1 MKRLYFASLHNCNED
16 CVFCVRRGDET
27 PIEFINTE
35 KSKKLLF
42 EKKKQGYQEI
52 YFDGGEPTL
61 RKDLVELIDF
71 AKNKGFKA
79 VNILT
84 NAILLADDELTKK
97 LLTVKNNKNFTLSFS
112 VSLHS
117 HKKNI
122 SEKLVGNKNTFN
134 KTIQGIKNLIK
145 NGSRGLGIYHIIT
158 SYNYRDLPNFVNF
171 VQKKFPQI
179 KNITFSFIYPAGAA
193 LKNKDIFPQLSKV
206 EPYFQKAL
214 ALCKKNKID
223 FSLST
228 CGTIPLCFLKGY
240 ENVLLRQQKLDQPE
254 KVGLIDAS
262 QDTSYQLA
270 TEKFHQKTKIKAAWC
285 SDCLYDDKCGGIWR
299 TYVDLYGLNE
309 LKAVFKNE
317 NQSNRANVLLLLTG
331 FSCNN
336 NCIFCSNVSDRD
348 FNSPKEELLE
358 KIDKGYRDGFRILEF
373 IGGEIT
379 IRPDFFELISYAK
392 KIGFEDIRLTSNG
405 RLFSYPEFVEKA
417 SQSGLRV
424 VAVSLYG
431 HNKALHEGVTRAP
444 GSFGQCIEG
453 IKNIS
458 KIKEMYLVI
467 NTVISKINYK
477 FLDKISELIRELNP
491 KEWHLLEL
499 LPDGQAIEHYDALA
513 VPYKELSPYL
523 KKIGM
528 LGGRKIKRIDFF
540 DFPFCVFNKKILDN
554 KNINFFTPKNRYED
568 IKQEAHDAVF
578 RVKKIIKGKKI
589 TYQDKYKIKPNFCRS
604 CFYHDRCGGIARPY
618 FEKYQDKEI
627 KELAKKH
634 KFINGG

>member
-61 RKDLVELIDF
+61 RKDLVELINF

-270 TEKFHQKTKIKAAWC
+270 TEKFHQKTKIKAA
-285 SDCLYDDKCGGIWR
+285 
-299 TYVDLYGLNE
+299 
-309 LKAVFKNE
+309 
-317 NQSNRANVLLLLTG
+317 
-331 FSCNN
+331 
-336 NCIFCSNVSDRD
+336 
-348 FNSPKEELLE
+348 
-358 KIDKGYRDGFRILEF
+358 
-373 IGGEIT
+373 
-379 IRPDFFELISYAK
+379 
-392 KIGFEDIRLTSNG
+392 
-405 RLFSYPEFVEKA
+405 
-417 SQSGLRV
+417 
-424 VAVSLYG
+424 
-431 HNKALHEGVTRAP
+431 
-444 GSFGQCIEG
+444 
-453 IKNIS
+453 
-458 KIKEMYLVI
+458 
-467 NTVISKINYK
+467 
-477 FLDKISELIRELNP
+477 
-491 KEWHLLEL
+491 
-499 LPDGQAIEHYDALA
+499 
-513 VPYKELSPYL
+513 
-523 KKIGM
+523 
-528 LGGRKIKRIDFF
+528 
-540 DFPFCVFNKKILDN
+540 
-554 KNINFFTPKNRYED
+554 
-568 IKQEAHDAVF
+568 
-578 RVKKIIKGKKI
+578 
-589 TYQDKYKIKPNFCRS
+589 
-604 CFYHDRCGGIARPY
+604 
-618 FEKYQDKEI
+618 
-627 KELAKKH
+627 
-634 KFINGG
+634 